1 MPTIPNSRVL
11 IIATDGFE
19 EWELFGPRQIL
30 QERGAEVVL
39 ASLKLDPI
47 QATVH
52 DDPGKT
58 IRPDLTVDQA
68 SADDFDALILPGG
81 VRNPD
86 QLRLHDNVI
95 ELIRDFDDQGKPIG
109 AICHGPWLLI
119 EADLL
124 DGRTATSW
132 PSIRTDLR
140 NAGANVV
147 DEPAVT
153 DGNIVTSR
161 KPDDV
166 EAFTKALIDLIEDRA
181 RDDRSRG
188 DGRNRRLTDWKPI
201 ACIGPG
207 MDTGLIERIES
218 GTARGASALFAG
230 AVGYAAYGL
239 AAAAGIEPRLAA
251 LRGRGGGAG
260 LFAVQPLARRSRAH
274 GPHSRCRL
282 RGSRFRICRGSR
294 RAVADR
300 APDAADELVLTDADR
315 LDPRRLG
322 FDARAAGTRRHP
334 GRNWS
339 GRAGRAAVRP
349 HGDARRAADSGPA
362 SITHRQSSG
371 RRGVPISPAQR
382 PALTPPRL
390 FRRRLPSYGARFAS
404 RPLRSA
410 PRW

>member
-1 MPTIPNSRVL
+1 VPSVPNSRVL
-11 IIATDGFE
+11 IVATDGFE
-19 EWELFGPRQIL
+19 EWELFGPREIL
-30 QERGAEVVL
+30 QKRGAEVVL

-95 ELIRDFDDQGKPIG
+95 ELIRDFDDQEKPIG
-109 AICHGPWLLI
+109 AICHAPWLLV

-166 EAFTKALIDLIEDRA
+166 EAFTNALIDLIEDRPEVTEVEA
-181 RDDRSRG
+181 
-188 DGRNRRLTDWKPI
+188 T
-201 ACIGPG
+201 
-207 MDTGLIERIES
+207 EE
-218 GTARGASALFAG
+218 TAA
-230 AVGYAAYGL
+230 
-239 AAAAGIEPRLAA
+239 
-251 LRGRGGGAG
+251 
-260 LFAVQPLARRSRAH
+260 
-274 GPHSRCRL
+274 
-282 RGSRFRICRGSR
+282 
-294 RAVADR
+294 
-300 APDAADELVLTDADR
+300 
-315 LDPRRLG
+315 
-322 FDARAAGTRRHP
+322 
-334 GRNWS
+334 
-339 GRAGRAAVRP
+339 
-349 HGDARRAADSGPA
+349 
-362 SITHRQSSG
+362 
-371 RRGVPISPAQR
+371 
-382 PALTPPRL
+382 
-390 FRRRLPSYGARFAS
+390 
-404 RPLRSA
+404 
-410 PRW
+410 